1 MLRLYTYLYKEAER
15 QGFEPWEQLP
25 VHRISS
31 AARSTTPASFL
42 TSLVVPWLGQRRCKY
57 MNFYLSL
64 FSNIRFFQT
73 MGAKED
79 SAPPPKPRR
88 ASENSSLRAN
98 FRDF

>member
-1 MLRLYTYLYKEAER
+1 MDSDNCLP
-15 QGFEPWEQLP
+15 EP
-25 VHRISS
+25 IY
-31 AARSTTPASFL
+31 FL
-42 TSLVVPWLGQRRCKY
+42 LCGCKY

-98 FRDF
+98 FRDFSYL

>member
-79 SAPPPKPRR
+79 SAPPPKTPPRER
-88 ASENSSLRAN
+88 KHLTESQL
-98 FRDF
+98 